1 MKVVLKQDVKSI
13 GKKDE
18 LHEVSDGYARNYL
31 LPRGLAVAADAAAVN
46 EVRTKAAAS
55 EHHAAEELANAQA
68 LAKRKPEPFDPERD
82 YLCAAGRLIT
92 DSRGMA
98 ALLGLLASHG
108 EMGVLSSP
116 SLDLM
121 RAPQDGLGGVGQ
133 IGRGLNTAALPGVFP
148 GFSPVGHQG
157 VAYGMCAE
165 LFADPTTGAGVG
177 VMTSGTRLNRDTPPL
192 MRVGFDLLTLGFASL
207 RGAD

>member
-68 LAKRKPEPFDPERD
+68 LAKK
-82 YLCAAGRLIT
+82 LNGQIVAIKAKAGQGGRLFGSVTSKDIA
-92 DSRGMA
+92 A
-98 ALLGLLASHG
+98 ALTAGGLPLSAPYGAAELAAAAMADKKRAGG
-108 EMGVLSSP
+108 EITLVLP
-116 SLDLM
+116 
-121 RAPQDGLGGVGQ
+121 RA
-133 IGRGLNTAALPGVFP
+133 IGRCELRRVPA
-148 GFSPVGHQG
+148 
-157 VAYGMCAE
+157 AE
-165 LFADPTTGAGVG
+165 LEELARVAVGA
-177 VMTSGTRLNRDTPPL
+177 
-192 MRVGFDLLTLGFASL
+192 
-207 RGAD
+207 

>member
-68 LAKRKPEPFDPERD
+68 PAKKLNGQIVAIKAKAGQGGRLFGSVTSKDIAAALTQKVGEPVDKRKIVLEGDIKNFGGKGISQGDGEADRQGGGISGRA
-82 YLCAAGRLIT
+82 AAGDFRNT
-92 DSRGMA
+92 ER
-98 ALLGLLASHG
+98 
-108 EMGVLSSP
+108 
-116 SLDLM
+116 
-121 RAPQDGLGGVGQ
+121 RA
-133 IGRGLNTAALPGVFP
+133 RNAR
-148 GFSPVGHQG
+148 
-157 VAYGMCAE
+157 E
-165 LFADPTTGAGVG
+165 
-177 VMTSGTRLNRDTPPL
+177 
-192 MRVGFDLLTLGFASL
+192 
-207 RGAD
+207 

>member
-68 LAKRKPEPFDPERD
+68 LAKK
-82 YLCAAGRLIT
+82 LN
-92 DSRGMA
+92 
-98 ALLGLLASHG
+98 
-108 EMGVLSSP
+108 
-116 SLDLM
+116 
-121 RAPQDGLGGVGQ
+121 GQ
-133 IGRGLNTAALPGVFP
+133 IVAIKARAGACSAPSPPRTSPPRSHRKWASRWISARSYWTA
-148 GFSPVGHQG
+148 
-157 VAYGMCAE
+157 
-165 LFADPTTGAGVG
+165 
-177 VMTSGTRLNRDTPPL
+177 TSKTSVP
-192 MRVGFDLLTLGFASL
+192 MRS
-207 RGAD
+207 R

>member
-68 LAKRKPEPFDPERD
+68 LAKK
-82 YLCAAGRLIT
+82 LN
-92 DSRGMA
+92 
-98 ALLGLLASHG
+98 
-108 EMGVLSSP
+108 
-116 SLDLM
+116 
-121 RAPQDGLGGVGQ
+121 GQ
-133 IGRGLNTAALPGVFP
+133 IVAITAKDIAGGLSKLVGEPVDKRKIVLDGDIKNFGSYEVEVKVYPKVTAK
-148 GFSPVGHQG
+148 
-157 VAYGMCAE
+157 
-165 LFADPTTGAGVG
+165 
-177 VMTSGTRLNRDTPPL
+177 
-192 MRVGFDLLTLGFASL
+192 LTVKVEE
-207 RGAD
+207 

>member
-68 LAKRKPEPFDPERD
+68 LAKK
-82 YLCAAGRLIT
+82 LNGQIVAIKAKAGQGGRLFGSVT
-92 DSRGMA
+92 SRTSPPRSHRKW
-98 ALLGLLASHG
+98 ASRWISARSYWTATSKTS
-108 EMGVLSSP
+108 VP
-116 SLDLM
+116 M
-121 RAPQDGLGGVGQ
+121 RS
-133 IGRGLNTAALPGVFP
+133 R
-148 GFSPVGHQG
+148 
-157 VAYGMCAE
+157 
-165 LFADPTTGAGVG
+165 
-177 VMTSGTRLNRDTPPL
+177 
-192 MRVGFDLLTLGFASL
+192 
-207 RGAD
+207 

>member
-68 LAKRKPEPFDPERD
+68 LAKK
-82 YLCAAGRLIT
+82 LN
-92 DSRGMA
+92 
-98 ALLGLLASHG
+98 
-108 EMGVLSSP
+108 
-116 SLDLM
+116 
-121 RAPQDGLGGVGQ
+121 GQ
-133 IGRGLNTAALPGVFP
+133 IVAIKAKAGQGGRCSAPSPPRTSPPRSHRKWASRWISARSYWTA
-148 GFSPVGHQG
+148 
-157 VAYGMCAE
+157 
-165 LFADPTTGAGVG
+165 
-177 VMTSGTRLNRDTPPL
+177 TSKTSVP
-192 MRVGFDLLTLGFASL
+192 MRS
-207 RGAD
+207 R

>member
-68 LAKRKPEPFDPERD
+68 LAKK
-82 YLCAAGRLIT
+82 LN
-92 DSRGMA
+92 
-98 ALLGLLASHG
+98 
-108 EMGVLSSP
+108 
-116 SLDLM
+116 
-121 RAPQDGLGGVGQ
+121 GQ
-133 IGRGLNTAALPGVFP
+133 IVAIKAKAGQGGACSAPSPPRTSPPRSHRKWASRWISARSYWTA
-148 GFSPVGHQG
+148 
-157 VAYGMCAE
+157 
-165 LFADPTTGAGVG
+165 
-177 VMTSGTRLNRDTPPL
+177 TSKTSVP
-192 MRVGFDLLTLGFASL
+192 MRS
-207 RGAD
+207 R